1 MILGSVKYKIKCW
14 NNKLKIKQFI
24 KKADGVLHV
33 DLPQR
38 DWEGKITIIFGGV
51 AQAYI
56 KNNCNF
62 RDGLQLRCLDD
73 GKLEIGEGVF
83 TNTNVSIT
91 CKKNI
96 VIGDRSKIA
105 NNVVIIDHDHDFKN
119 NNKGYI
125 NGQVLIDNDVW
136 IGANCTILKDTH
148 IGEHS
153 VIGANTVVKGDI
165 PPYSI
170 VVAEKGHIIKNFRE
184 K

>member
-1 MILGSVKYKIKCW
+1 
-14 NNKLKIKQFI
+14 
-24 KKADGVLHV
+24 
-33 DLPQR
+33 
-38 DWEGKITIIFGGV
+38 
-51 AQAYI
+51 
-56 KNNCNF
+56 
-62 RDGLQLRCLDD
+62 LRCLDE

-83 TNTNVSIT
+83 INTNVSIT
-91 CKKNI
+91 CRKNI

-119 NNKGYI
+119 NNKGYVSGKI
-125 NGQVLIDNDVW
+125 LIDNDVW

-170 VVAEKGHIIKNFRE
+170 VVAEKGRIIKNYEE